1 MTKRDLIEAVSA
13 KAHLSKKA
21 VSEVVDLFLGEIGK
35 ALGKGEKRVVVSGFG
50 TFYVHHIAK
59 SRTVKIPK
67 TDKTV
72 TIKPHR
78 MAKFS
83 PGRNL
88 RKQVSR

>member
-1 MTKRDLIEAVSA
+1 MTKKDLIEAVSQ

-21 VSEVVDLFLGEIGK
+21 VTETVDLFLNEIGK

-50 TFYVHHIAK
+50 TFYVHHVAK
-59 SRTVKIPK
+59 SRVVKIPK

-72 TIKPHR
+72 IIKPHR

-83 PGRNL
+83 PGRVL
-88 RKQVSR
+88 RKQVAR